1 MSQPRPRPTSAQPQP
16 RPTSAQARTL
26 PWLLLG
32 LAAGLPASAPG
43 EAPVPKPPAP
53 VAAVAAGVAA
63 HPPEFGE
70 LAAVLARFPA
80 TDPIQGSLELLLS
93 RQSTEEHWA
102 DQSRAT
108 VEVEDGPQGLKVGLS
123 RGGARQALVELRE
136 QTLDPAKHTP
146 LHNALQALS
155 LNEVSGDLD
164 CAAPLGQDLALAHA
178 VSVQP
183 AVYLGKPARL
193 LVLTLPPRLSAEAR
207 KHIKNADSRL
217 SIWIGADGV
226 PLGAEKLEH
235 TRGRFLVLFF
245 ESLRKQTW
253 TFGHKGNRLFA
264 TRHEVDDS
272 ASGMGQD
279 FRNTTVADL
288 SLR

>member
-1 MSQPRPRPTSAQPQP
+1 MTVNPRTRG
-16 RPTSAQARTL
+16 L
-26 PWLLLG
+26 WLLLW
-32 LAAGLPASAPG
+32 LVVLPIAPASLSG
-43 EAPVPKPPAP
+43 EAPAPKAAATPGRPA
-53 VAAVAAGVAA
+53 
-63 HPPEFGE
+63 EYGE

-80 TDPIQGSLELLLS
+80 TDPIQGSLELRLS
-93 RQSTEEHWA
+93 RQSTEEHWTDA
-102 DQSRAT
+102 SRAT
-108 VEVEDGPQGLKVGLS
+108 VEVEDGPQGIRVGLS
-123 RGGARQALVELRE
+123 RAGARQALVELRE

-164 CAAPLGQDLALAHA
+164 CAAALAQDLSLAH
-178 VSVQP
+178 VVEVQ
-183 AVYLGKPARL
+183 AGVYMDKPARL

-207 KHIKNADSRL
+207 KHVKTAESRL
-217 SIWIGADGV
+217 SIWIGPDGL

-264 TRHEVDDS
+264 TSHEVDDS

-279 FRNTTVADL
+279 FRNTTVATL